1 MDPPLKRHVNTVD
14 NLQRLHQLS
23 RTWNMIFQDLGDLEE
38 RLDFLMDT
46 AKKLNDAGLE
56 TRSATESFEFF
67 RDRNHL
73 RQRWVSS
80 FGDRTRLII
89 NFVFSIA
96 SHNSIQTNLAIA
108 GTSKIIA
115 EETKKDNSSMIT

>member
-1 MDPPLKRHVNTVD
+1 
-14 NLQRLHQLS
+14 
-23 RTWNMIFQDLGDLEE
+23 MIFQDLGDLEE

-56 TRSATESFEFF
+56 TKSATESFKFF

-89 NFVFSIA
+89 NFVFSE
-96 SHNSIQTNLAIA
+96 SNLTIA
-108 GTSKIIA
+108 GTTNIIA
-115 EETKKDNSSMIT
+115 KETKQDNSSMIT